1 MRFRNAF
8 DVPLP
13 PDEAWAVL
21 MDIQRIAPCMPGA
34 ALTEQVDER
43 TYKGKVAVRL
53 GPVALAFAGAAMFET
68 IDAAA
73 RTAQVKAAGTDAK
86 GRGGANA
93 LVAFTV
99 NPSEVGSHVIVDTDL
114 SLSGSVAQ
122 YGRGAGMIQE
132 VAAQLIKQFA
142 GALREQLKAEQEQ
155 AGAAAPVAEVA
166 APPAMVTTTVTETH
180 AAAPLRAP
188 ARPIPSLTPATPIS
202 GFSLLLTVLWR
213 SLLRLFGRR
222 SET

>member
-13 PDEAWAVL
+13 PEEAWLVL

-34 ALTEQVDER
+34 TLTEQVNDR
-43 TYKGKVAVRL
+43 TYKGTVGVRL
-53 GPVALAFAGAAMFET
+53 GPVALTFAGTATFEA
-68 IDAAA
+68 IDPVA

-93 LVAFTV
+93 LASFTV
-99 NPSEVGSHVIVDTDL
+99 AASEAGSHVVVDTDL
-114 SLSGSVAQ
+114 TLSGSVAQ

-142 GALREQLKAEQEQ
+142 AALHEQLKLQQETAGIAEV
-155 AGAAAPVAEVA
+155 AAAPVVSTAEVTA
-166 APPAMVTTTVTETH
+166 G
-180 AAAPLRAP
+180 RASDEG
-188 ARPIPSLTPATPIS
+188 PIPRVQTRPASPPSPAKPIS
-202 GFSLLLTVLWR
+202 GLSLMLTVLWR

-222 SET
+222 SEV